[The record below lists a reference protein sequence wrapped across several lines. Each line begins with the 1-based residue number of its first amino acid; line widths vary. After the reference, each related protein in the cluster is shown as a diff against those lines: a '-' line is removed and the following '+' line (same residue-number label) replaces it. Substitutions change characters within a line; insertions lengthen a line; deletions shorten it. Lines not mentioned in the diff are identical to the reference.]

1 LSFKLLGALNTSNN
15 SNENTNYMNEN
26 GLVELISIEKKDWTK
41 FDFDCGEWSKDII
54 ELLGQNATYF
64 LYKRTTLFLNYLL
77 IFKNEYTKFNYR
89 KFYEG

>member
-1 LSFKLLGALNTSNN
+1 MSFKLLGALNTSNN

-64 LYKRTTLFLNYLL
+64 LYKRILENRKNLFKSSAYKIIL
-77 IFKNEYTKFNYR
+77 FSKK
-89 KFYEG
+89 